1 MDYETKRLRIVMW
14 TVVALLILS
23 IVGASLL
30 FATKMRHDE
39 PTPNVVNV
47 GARIARGGLKSNL
60 TNADVWDGTSTT
72 DWTGSGT
79 SSSPYLITGASQ
91 LAGLST
97 SVNNGTTYAGKY
109 FKLGIDLKKT

>member
-39 PTPNVVNV
+39 PTPNVV
-47 GARIARGGLKSNL
+47 IARPV
-60 TNADVWDGTSTT
+60 T
-72 DWTGSGT
+72 
-79 SSSPYLITGASQ
+79 
-91 LAGLST
+91 
-97 SVNNGTTYAGKY
+97 
-109 FKLGIDLKKT
+109 F